1 MAFIDSKNQTAGSN
15 TQQQPAAKETKPAV
29 ELAVFNLAS
38 LTHTEDHKF
47 IAHQIQNYLQACGNT
62 SLEQIKASANVP
74 TVANIFALSGSVLDL
89 ILLATEPK
97 QAEAGVQQSAL
108 LSMNLI
114 GLFLQPNTEAHVRMA
129 LRPMLGLM
137 AECLYPANGKIKEAD
152 LRRMQLHLNA
162 QMAGDLEKFLQETQG
177 KLSGLLSSATTLGTS
192 ILQAFSSSAV
202 AGLPSVA
209 SAGATAEKRDPS
221 KQFSNW
227 AQPLIDLLGT
237 PAQADMT
244 AKMTPNI
251 ATRLTEE
258 VLKATPQLATV
269 IQQQSN
275 AGTQYSLA
283 WLIQE
288 TLKAIQT
295 QGKKATASVPLNQ
308 TGEHE
313 QHINGDI
320 LEFVTLQPDALNDP
334 PCPDT
339 DTQTGHSI
347 SYSIGAERVNHSD
360 FYLPKVDFAF
370 SRQYN
375 SQMNEFDHSMIG
387 ARWMM
392 PFSNIIIQNS
402 RGYLF
407 IDGKGRKHQLPT
419 SIVYAT
425 YQVPFEGFSIAPHD
439 DGDLLLNFGSDW
451 NFHFHSFN
459 AGKHYH
465 LVQQF

>member
-62 SLEQIKASANVP
+62 SLEQIKASANVA
-74 TVANIFALSGSVLDL
+74 TLSNIFALSGSVLDL
-89 ILLATEPK
+89 ILFATEPK

-192 ILQAFSSSAV
+192 ILQAFSSSVV

-275 AGTQYSLA
+275 TGTQYSLA

-334 PCPDT
+334 ICATKLADSMPSDSAT
-339 DTQTGHSI
+339 THSI
-347 SYSIGAERVNHSD
+347 SYAMG
-360 FYLPKVDFAF
+360 
-370 SRQYN
+370 
-375 SQMNEFDHSMIG
+375 
-387 ARWMM
+387 
-392 PFSNIIIQNS
+392 
-402 RGYLF
+402 
-407 IDGKGRKHQLPT
+407 
-419 SIVYAT
+419 
-425 YQVPFEGFSIAPHD
+425 
-439 DGDLLLNFGSDW
+439 
-451 NFHFHSFN
+451 
-459 AGKHYH
+459 
-465 LVQQF
+465 